1 MTAGLILVNFI
12 IIFLTSQ
19 EKVNPNR
26 NGRVQISK
34 WPLFILEYAPGP
46 GGDEIKGIWPVSNR
60 KRLTGW
66 QAEWS
71 QT

>member
-1 MTAGLILVNFI
+1 MVEI
-12 IIFLTSQ
+12 
-19 EKVNPNR
+19 
-26 NGRVQISK
+26 QISK
-34 WPLFILEYAPGP
+34 WPLFIPEYAPGP